1 MSRRFLIFV
10 LLAPV
15 WFLPTSSG
23 AAAEAEP
30 SRENKNA
37 DRPHWIYSFL
47 PQAVQKNPTLEITV
61 ITEMTDAGKKL
72 PRVSPEHPVFYQAHS
87 LGSKS
92 LGDPAGGEKPIDAG
106 ELERVLFRSLALN
119 GYQPART
126 SGPPPSIVIIYYW
139 GAHNVL
145 NEGDADN
152 PSLPVEV
159 VRRNILD
166 RAALVGGAK
175 FAREL
180 HVLMQEADDY
190 ATAASAQLATDGR
203 PPISPGLVAF
213 ANPVNLFKL
222 GNAKNELLLNQIAG
236 DLHYVVASAY
246 DYQSVAANNKILL
259 WRTRMTVSAR
269 GTSQRQAVPAMILG
283 AGPFFGRE
291 MKETEIISKRAVPEG
306 SVEVG
311 TPTVIAPPSAPTT
324 K

>member
-1 MSRRFLIFV
+1 M
-10 LLAPV
+10 
-15 WFLPTSSG
+15 
-23 AAAEAEP
+23 
-30 SRENKNA
+30 
-37 DRPHWIYSFL
+37 
-47 PQAVQKNPTLEITV
+47 QKNPTLEITV
-61 ITEMTDAGKKL
+61 ITETTEAGKKL
-72 PRVSPEHPVFYQAHS
+72 PPVSVDRPVYYQAHS
-87 LGSKS
+87 LGYKT
-92 LGDPAGGEKPIDAG
+92 LGDPSAGEKPVDAG
-106 ELERVLFRSLALN
+106 ELERVLFRSLATN
-119 GYQPART
+119 GYQPAKS

-139 GAHNVL
+139 GVHSVL
-145 NEGDADN
+145 NEGDPDN

-175 FAREL
+175 FAKEL

-222 GNAKNELLLNQIAG
+222 RNAKNELLLNQIAG
-236 DLHYVVASAY
+236 DLYYLVASAY
-246 DYQSVAANNKILL
+246 DYQSVAANNKVLL

-269 GTSQRQAVPAMILG
+269 GVSQRQAMPAMILG

-291 MKETEIISKRAVPEG
+291 MKEPEIVSKRAVPEG
-306 SVEVG
+306 SVEIG
-311 TPTVIAPPSAPTT
+311 TPTVVSPPPSAPS